1 LTTLQSKRH
10 ESPILSQSIS
20 CIFRQPFQAKA
31 ANPPF
36 RLKAFLAFF
45 DNPSKQKA
53 RIPHFVSKHFLHFST
68 TLPSKRRESPILSQG
83 ISCIFR
89 QPFQA
94 KAANPPFR
102 LKAFL
107 AFFDNPSKQK
117 ARIPHFVSKHFL
129 HFSTTLPSKSRESH
143 TSSQSISCI
152 IRQPFQAKA
161 ANPPLCLKAFL
172 AFFDNPSKQKPRIPH
187 FVSKHFLHFSTTLPS
202 KSRESPISSQSIS
215 CIFRRR
221 GIRKGRDRERGIW
234 GRGRE
239 GDG

>member
-1 LTTLQSKRH
+1 MLDSMFKSRARLFLSCFTVSWPSLGGSAVDAWLRGRCVTLPSKSR
-10 ESPILSQSIS
+10 ESPISSQSIS
-20 CIFRQPFQAKA
+20 CIFWQPFQAKA

-36 RLKAFLAFF
+36 RLKAFLAF
-45 DNPSKQKA
+45 
-53 RIPHFVSKHFLHFST
+53 LT
-68 TLPSKRRESPILSQG
+68 TLQSKRHESPILSQG
-83 ISCIFR
+83 ISCIFW

-187 FVSKHFLHFSTTLPS
+187 FVSKHFLHFPTTLPS
-202 KSRESPISSQSIS
+202 KSSANPPF
-215 CIFRRR
+215 CLKAFLAFF
-221 GIRKGRDRERGIW
+221 D
-234 GRGRE
+234 E
-239 GDG
+239 GE